1 MSALESALLRAA
13 GFRHGFSIRPWDF
26 KNDRER
32 SEEAISLL
40 LRLPRERMYRVSQVH
55 GARAVVAPCEPTEEA
70 DALVASVPE
79 TAVGV
84 RVADCVPVLLANSAS
99 GAVAA
104 VHAGWRGVVAG
115 VIHSAF
121 RLAERGELG
130 GAYDLAAIGPCIGA
144 CCFEIGADVAA
155 KLAPFVKDGRG
166 DLRAA
171 VRDQLRAH
179 GLQNAHIDD
188 VGGCTKCDAEHYFS
202 HRRDGEAA
210 GRHLAV
216 IAVR

>member
-1 MSALESALLRAA
+1 MSALESPLLRAS

-26 KNDRER
+26 KNDREHA
-32 SEEAISLL
+32 EEAISLL

-70 DALVASVPE
+70 DALVASAPE
-79 TAVGV
+79 TAASV
-84 RVADCVPVLLANSAS
+84 RVADCVPVLLANSTS

-115 VIHSAF
+115 VVHSAF
-121 RLAERGELG
+121 ELG

-144 CCFEIGADVAA
+144 CCFEIGDDVAK